1 MPRILVVD
9 DDRAI
14 QSMLADALEERGYAV
29 QTARTGREALAV
41 FDEGD
46 TPDLLILDVLIPHIN
61 GFALVEQLRQRP
73 ELRELPI
80 IMISGIY
87 RARNHRSEMTGTYG
101 VLEYLDKP
109 LKLEPLLE
117 LVVAAVGDGGTA
129 PATES
134 ATATATTAEPAPSA
148 TEASEDDEPS
158 PFDLAEARFARESRS
173 EARAAAADDWPHQDD
188 SLPEDAFV
196 EPSAEVEK
204 MEVERSARSEFKQ
217 SAFLFQGS
225 IRKTPVA
232 EVVGSLWSQRKSG
245 ALLLRRDRVKKILYI
260 RDGSPYHVK
269 SNLVSECLGRLLV
282 SERLIT
288 PEQCDAS
295 IREMKRTG
303 KRQGE
308 LLVEMNSISPKNL
321 SFALELQMETKLFE
335 PFAWRNGEYRFNPT
349 AKLPEM
355 FQPIEFTGAAFVVE
369 GVRRAYDETRLR
381 GQMLPILQ
389 VPLKWAVKHPD
400 FDALKLTRREL
411 TAARRIQ
418 NGMNTEE
425 MLSSL
430 SVHPPDALRIVY
442 SLISLKMLE
451 PMV

>member
-14 QSMLADALEERGYAV
+14 QAMLAEALEERGYEV
-29 QTARTGREALAV
+29 HTARTGREALAV

-80 IMISGIY
+80 IMVSGIY

-109 LKLEPLLE
+109 LKLETLME
-117 LVVAAVGDGGTA
+117 LVVAAVGEVGADGAGDASA
-129 PATES
+129 PA
-134 ATATATTAEPAPSA
+134 PALDQAP
-148 TEASEDDEPS
+148 DEGTHQDES
-158 PFDLAEARFARESRS
+158 PFDVAERQFARESGSEPVTVEERGSRRS
-173 EARAAAADDWPHQDD
+173 QSDGEP
-188 SLPEDAFV
+188 LPEGAFV
-196 EPSAEVEK
+196 EPAAELEKLEVEK
-204 MEVERSARSEFKQ
+204 SARSEFKQ

-232 EVVGSLWSQRKSG
+232 EVVGTLWSQRKSG
-245 ALLLRRDRVKKILYI
+245 ALLLRRERVKKIIYI

-335 PFAWRNGEYRFNPT
+335 PFSWHAGEYRFNPS

-369 GVRRAYDETRLR
+369 GIRRAYDETRLR
-381 GQMLPILQ
+381 GQMLPVIQ
-389 VPLKWAVKHPD
+389 VPLKWAVRHPD

-411 TAARRIQ
+411 AAARRIED
-418 NGMNTEE
+418 GMHTEE

-442 SLISLKMLE
+442 SLISLRMLE